1 MTVKLSMLMQ
11 HFERLCVSGALVPA
25 ALVPA
30 ALVPAAL
37 VPAAQIIEPQLQ
49 PQPTK
54 PKLQTE
60 DTGKIL
66 ERALCYALQTPFNGN
81 FKYSEEKAT
90 SLAAKLAPLKSTL
103 TGYKHTGDHNN
114 LYDFM
119 KSPEE
124 HLSVKS
130 VKHKSSWKICPQ
142 IIGQTTKKKF
152 CERFAVATTP
162 TTQSPQTTPEQ
173 SIKTYIEN
181 NTIALLEAYVSTTFH
196 SPVLFYCEDTQEILL
211 ISLTTPIN
219 WSSHNLEFLHKK
231 KNKPWNE
238 STTLKII
245 DDTKEYSLGEFQIH
259 NHRDGVKF
267 RFDLKTLINVLSAN
281 FTVKKY
287 N

>member
-25 ALVPA
+25 ALVTT
-30 ALVPAAL
+30 ALVPA
-37 VPAAQIIEPQLQ
+37 VQTSSQTPSQ

-66 ERALCYALQTPFNGN
+66 ERALCYALETPFNGN

-103 TGYKHTGDHNN
+103 AGYKHTGDHNN

-152 CERFAVATTP
+152 CERFAVATTS
-162 TTQSPQTTPEQ
+162 TTTPEQ
-173 SIKTYIEN
+173 NIKTYIEN

-281 FTVKKY
+281 FTVTKY